1 MSLPMPTRC
10 PVTGEPLEVTRL
22 ECPTSGVAIEGRFT
36 PNEFAMMSPENLEFM
51 RLFMRV
57 RGNLKEVE
65 RILGVSYPTVRG
77 RFDTLVRSLGYES
90 VPETQEVRTTRADVL
105 GMLERGELTAEEAAV
120 RLRALKR

>member
-22 ECPTSGVAIEGRFT
+22 ECPTSGVAILGRFT

>member
-10 PVTGEPLEVTRL
+10 PVTGDPLEVTRL

-36 PNEFAMMSPENLEFM
+36 PNEFAMLSPENLEFM

-105 GMLERGELTAEEAAV
+105 GMLERGELSAEEAAA

>member
-77 RFDTLVRSLGYES
+77 RFDTLVRSLGYET

>member
-10 PVTGEPLEVTRL
+10 PVTGDPLEVTRL

-36 PNEFAMMSPENLEFM
+36 PNEFAMLTPENLEFM

-65 RILGVSYPTVRG
+65 RILGVSYPTVRA

-105 GMLERGELTAEEAAV
+105 GMLERGELSAEEAAA

>member
-105 GMLERGELTAEEAAV
+105 GMLERGELTAEEAAA

>member
-10 PVTGEPLEVTRL
+10 PVTGDPLEVTRL

-77 RFDTLVRSLGYES
+77 RFDTLVRSLGYET

>member
-10 PVTGEPLEVTRL
+10 PVTGDPLEVTRL

-36 PNEFAMMSPENLEFM
+36 PNEFATLSPENLEFM

-65 RILGVSYPTVRG
+65 RILGVSYPTVRS
-77 RFDTLVRSLGYES
+77 RFDGMLRSLGYES
-90 VPETQEVRTTRADVL
+90 PPETQEVRGERTDIL
-105 GMLERGELTAEEAAV
+105 GLLERGEIGAEEAAK

>member
-10 PVTGEPLEVTRL
+10 PITGEPLEVTRL
-22 ECPTSGVAIEGRFT
+22 ECPASGVTIEGRFT
-36 PNEFAMMSPENLEFM
+36 PNEFAMLTPENLEFM

-90 VPETQEVRTTRADVL
+90 PPETQEVRTTRADVL
-105 GMLERGELTAEEAAV
+105 GMLERGELTAEEAAA